1 MNHEEFFGSLKVKI
15 EEYLEKWGCPSVGLG
30 VIYQDEVMF
39 CDGIGMRDREKGLPA
54 TGKTLY
60 QIGSCSKAFTSAMCA
75 KLVDEGK
82 LSWDTPIREIAPEVQ
97 FYDDFTSQNV
107 TLRDVLS
114 HRTGVPRH
122 EYSWYGT
129 DFNRKELVEHVKYL
143 EPNQPFRTLFQYN
156 NYGYVIAGH
165 LIEKVTGKTYEE
177 NIQETFFEPLGM
189 TRSTLYL
196 DDIKGDED
204 HATPY
209 GAPGEAFSGSKEVPF
224 YRTKVEDKSKGIGAP
239 FAAAGAID
247 SCAEDMLK
255 WVRFHLGDGE
265 DAGKWEG
272 KQILSKESFN
282 ELHKPSMLIRDRLDM
297 PQDETDISSYGL
309 AWFVENY
316 RGNKVVHHG
325 GSINGF
331 SAMTFMVPGIKLGV
345 VAYTNMDGCQLHMSI
360 CKTVADHFL
369 GLSDSNWFERYY
381 NYVQERREANKKI
394 TVQLAGEK
402 VEGTNP
408 SHPLEA
414 YVGEYARPGY
424 GYCAVSLDEG
434 RLVLH
439 FLGVEDHLDHYHY
452 DTFVSAD
459 VIGEVP
465 PGLPVHFHTAEV
477 GGKIDALLM
486 PLVLEKGGELVRF
499 QKVTKEKEC

>member
-1 MNHEEFFGSLKVKI
+1 MSHEAFFESLKGTI

-30 VIYQDEVMF
+30 VILGDEVLF
-39 CDGIGMRDREKGLPA
+39 CDGIGLRNREKGLPA

-60 QIGSCSKAFTSAMCA
+60 QIGSCSKAFASAMCA

-129 DFNRKELVEHVKYL
+129 DFDRAELVEHVRYL
-143 EPNQPFRTLFQYN
+143 EPNKPFRTLFQYN

-165 LIEKVTGKTYEE
+165 LIEKVTGKTFEE
-177 NIQETFFEPLGM
+177 NLQETFLDPLGM
-189 TRSTLYL
+189 TRTTLFL
-196 DDIKGDED
+196 DDIEGGED

-209 GAPGEAFSGSKEVPF
+209 GGADKDIRDSREVPF
-224 YRTKVEDKSKGIGAP
+224 YRTAVEDKSKGIGAP
-239 FAAAGAID
+239 FAAAGAVN

-255 WVRFHLGDGE
+255 WVKFHMGDGD

-272 KQILSKESFN
+272 KQILSKESFD
-282 ELHKPSMLIRDRLDM
+282 ELHKPSMIIRDRLDM
-297 PQDETDISSYGL
+297 PQDETDFSTYAL

-316 RGNKVVHHG
+316 RGHKIMHHG

-331 SAMTFMVPGIKLGV
+331 SAMTFTVPEIKLGV
-345 VAYTNMDGCQLHMSI
+345 VAYTNVEGCQLHMSI

-369 GLSDSNWFERYY
+369 GLSDANWFERYL
-381 NYVQERREANKKI
+381 NYVLDRRSKEKNLGKE
-394 TVQLAGEK
+394 LAGEK
-402 VEGTNP
+402 VEGTVP
-408 SHPLEA
+408 SHPLEEYA
-414 YVGEYARPGY
+414 GEYSRPGY
-424 GYCAVSLDEG
+424 DKCTVFVKDGDLY
-434 RLVLH
+434 LH
-439 FLGVEDHLDHYHY
+439 FFGLDICLEHYHY
-452 DTFVSAD
+452 ETFVTKN
-459 VIGEVP
+459 VVGEIP
-465 PGLPVHFHTAEV
+465 AGIPVHFHTAEV
-477 GGKIDALLM
+477 GGKVDALLM
-486 PLVLEKGGELVRF
+486 PLVMEEGGELIRF
-499 QKVTKEKEC
+499 KRVEK